1 MTNEKAKSKRITRK
15 YDQLTKDQLIESIL
29 DSMST
34 KGKSAF
40 AACKEVGLPQ
50 STFNLWVDADK
61 ELAEKYARAREDLI
75 EKLAEETLKIADE
88 PVGSTDSGSTDSG
101 AVQKQKLQV
110 DTRKWLLSKLAPR
123 KYGEKIQLSGDKES
137 PIEIKATIDT
147 SKLSTGTLAEIMAA
161 KDATDRD

>member
-1 MTNEKAKSKRITRK
+1 MANEKSKRATRK
-15 YDQLTKDQLIESIL
+15 YDQLTKEQMIESIL

-40 AACKEVGLPQ
+40 AACKAVGLPQ
-50 STFNLWVDADK
+50 STFNLWVDQDK

-75 EKLAEETLKIADE
+75 EKLAEETLQIADE
-88 PVGSTDSGSTDSG
+88 PVGSTESGSTDSG
-101 AVQKQKLQV
+101 AVKKQKLQV

-123 KYGEKIQLSGDKES
+123 KYGEKIQLAGDKEN
-137 PIEIKATIDT
+137 PIEIKSTIDT
-147 SKLSTGTLAEIMAA
+147 TKLSTETLAEIMAA